1 MYKQIK
7 IIILFC
13 LILAVASI
21 SGQVLAQSNY
31 ESTAEMRLLNNELKA
46 KKKQLD
52 TIKEEQEKYNKLIEE
67 FQNEKSTL
75 ENQMAILENRISK
88 TELDIIELEL
98 EIDELN
104 LQIRK
109 LGLDI
114 QAKDTKIENEKQNLA
129 NLLKMVHKQNQAST
143 LEILL
148 LNDSLAKFLN
158 QVKYLEDTNK
168 EISSSVDDLKKNK
181 EKLEI
186 NRQDKAKKNAELA
199 TLKQNLERKR
209 DALKYE
215 KNSKEYLLVQ
225 TEEKED
231 KYQEL
236 LSDAKRQQE
245 EASQEIIS
253 LEHTVRQRLKELE
266 GNKLDALDSDF
277 SWPVT
282 KNYITSTFHDPSY
295 PFRHLIG
302 EHPAIDIRAGQGS
315 TLRATASGYVAKV
328 KFDGTRNYAYIM
340 IIHGDAYSSVYG
352 HVSAVNVS
360 EDDFVFQGQVI
371 GKTGGM
377 PGTAGSGYFSTGPH
391 LHFEIRKEGIPVNP
405 LDYLP

>member
-1 MYKQIK
+1 MYKKIK
-7 IIILFC
+7 IIILSFI
-13 LILAVASI
+13 ILAIASM
-21 SGQVLAQSNY
+21 SGQVLAQSDY
-31 ESTAEMRLLNNELKA
+31 ENTAEMKLLNNELRN
-46 KKKQLD
+46 KKKQLNA
-52 TIKEEQEKYNKLIEE
+52 IKEEQEKYNKLIDK
-67 FQNEKSTL
+67 FQNEQSTL
-75 ENQMAILENRISK
+75 ENQVAILENRISK
-88 TELDIIELEL
+88 TQLDISELEL

-104 LQIRK
+104 LEIRK
-109 LGLDI
+109 LNLDI
-114 QAKDTKIENEKQNLA
+114 QAKDTKIDKEKQHLA
-129 NLLKMVHKQNQAST
+129 NLLKLVHKQNQAST

-148 LNDSLAKFLN
+148 LNNSLSEFLN

-168 EISSSVDDLKKNK
+168 EINSSVDDLKKNK
-181 EKLEI
+181 ENLEI
-186 NRQDKAKKNAELA
+186 SRQNKAKKNEEL
-199 TLKQNLERKR
+199 TRLKKNLERKR

-215 KNSKEYLLVQ
+215 RNNKEYLITQ

-236 LSDAKRQQE
+236 LSEAKRQQQ
-245 EASQEIIS
+245 EAAQEITN
-253 LEHTVRQRLKELE
+253 LEQTVRQRLQELE
-266 GNKLDALDSDF
+266 GNKLDSLDSDF
-277 SWPVT
+277 AWPVT

-315 TLRATASGYVAKV
+315 TLRSTSSGYVAKV
-328 KFDGTRNYAYIM
+328 KFDGTRRYAYIM
-340 IIHGDAYSSVYG
+340 IIHADGYSSVYG
-352 HVSAVNVS
+352 HVSQVNVK

>member
-7 IIILFC
+7 IIILFFI
-13 LILAVASI
+13 ILAVASM
-21 SGQVLAQSNY
+21 SGQVFAQSDY

-52 TIKEEQEKYNKLIEE
+52 AIKEEQEKYNKLIEE

-88 TELDIIELEL
+88 TELDITELEL

-148 LNDSLAKFLN
+148 LNDSLAEFLS

-186 NRQDKAKKNAELA
+186 SRQDKAKKNAELA

-215 KNSKEYLLVQ
+215 RNSKEYLLAQ

-231 KYQEL
+231 KYQDL

-245 EASQEIIS
+245 EASQEIVN
-253 LEHTVRQRLKELE
+253 LEQTVRQRLKELE
-266 GNKLDALDSDF
+266 GNKLEALDSEF
-277 SWPVT
+277 AWPVT
-282 KNYITSTFHDPSY
+282 KNYITATFHDPSY

-315 TLRATASGYVAKV
+315 TLRAAASGYVAKV

-340 IIHGDAYSSVYG
+340 IVHADGYSTVYS
-352 HVSAVNVS
+352 HPSAVNVR

-377 PGTAGSGYFSTGPH
+377 PGTTGAGYFTTGPH
-391 LHFEIRKEGIPVNP
+391 LHFEIRKDGIPVNP

>member
-1 MYKQIK
+1 MFKQVK
-7 IIILFC
+7 ISLL
-13 LILAVASI
+13 LIVIFSLVLV
-21 SGQVLAQSNY
+21 SGQALAQNDY
-31 ESTAEMRLLNNELKA
+31 ESTAEMRLLNSELQA
-46 KKKQLD
+46 KKKQLQA
-52 TIKEEQEKYNKLIEE
+52 IKEEQEKYNKLIEE
-67 FQNEKSTL
+67 YQGKQSTL
-75 ENQMAILENRISK
+75 ENQVAILENRISK
-88 TELDIIELEL
+88 TQLDISEL
-98 EIDELN
+98 EIEVDELN

-114 QAKDTKIENEKQNLA
+114 QAKDKKIEQEKQHLA

-148 LNDSLAKFLN
+148 LNSSLAEFLN

-168 EISSSVDDLKKNK
+168 EISSSVDDLRKNK
-181 EKLEI
+181 ERLEI
-186 NRQDKAKKNAELA
+186 SRQEKAKKNQELVK
-199 TLKQNLERKR
+199 LKKNLERKR
-209 DALKYE
+209 DALTYE
-215 KNSKEYLLVQ
+215 RNNKEYLLEETQ
-225 TEEKED
+225 EQEEK
-231 KYQEL
+231 YQDL
-236 LSDAKRQQE
+236 LTEAKQQQE
-245 EASQEIIS
+245 QAAQEIVS
-253 LEHTVRQRLKELE
+253 LERTVRQRLEELE
-266 GNKLDALDSDF
+266 GNKLEALDSDF
-277 SWPVT
+277 AWPVT

-315 TLRATASGYVAKV
+315 TLRATSSGYVAKV
-328 KFDGTRNYAYIM
+328 RFDNTRRYAYIM
-340 IIHGDAYSSVYG
+340 IIHADGYSSVYG
-352 HVSAVNVS
+352 HISAVNVK

>member
-1 MYKQIK
+1 MHKQIK
-7 IIILFC
+7 IIILFFI
-13 LILAVASI
+13 ILAIVSM
-21 SGQVLAQSNY
+21 SGQVFAQNDY
-31 ESTAEMRLLNNELKA
+31 EDTAEMRLLNNELNA

-52 TIKEEQEKYNKLIEE
+52 TIKKEQEKYRKLIDE
-67 FQNEKSTL
+67 FQNEQSTL
-75 ENQMAILENRISK
+75 ENQVSILENRISK
-88 TELDIIELEL
+88 AQLDITELEL

-104 LQIRK
+104 LEIRK

-114 QAKDTKIENEKQNLA
+114 QAKDRKINNEKQHLS
-129 NLLKMVHKQNQAST
+129 NLLKMVNKQNQTST

-148 LNDSLAKFLN
+148 LNNSLAEFLN

-168 EISSSVDDLKKNK
+168 EISSSLDDLKKHK
-181 EKLEI
+181 KKLEI
-186 NRQDKAKKNAELA
+186 NRQDKAQKNEELAKLKKN
-199 TLKQNLERKR
+199 LETKR

-215 KNSKEYLLVQ
+215 RNNKEYLLVK

-231 KYQEL
+231 KYQDL
-236 LSDAKRQQE
+236 LSEAKRQQE
-245 EASQEIIS
+245 EASQEIVN
-253 LEHTVRQRLKELE
+253 LEQTVRQRLQKLE
-266 GNKLDALDSDF
+266 GNKLEALDSDF
-277 SWPVT
+277 AWPVA

-302 EHPAIDIRAGQGS
+302 EHPAIDIRASQGS
-315 TLRATASGYVAKV
+315 TLRAAASGYVAKV
-328 KFDGTRNYAYIM
+328 KFDGTKSYAYIM
-340 IIHGDAYSSVYG
+340 IIHADGYSTVYSHPSSVI
-352 HVSAVNVS
+352 VK

-377 PGTAGSGYFSTGPH
+377 PGTIGAGYFTTGPH

>member
-1 MYKQIK
+1 MNKQIK
-7 IIILFC
+7 IIILFFI
-13 LILAVASI
+13 ILAVASM

-52 TIKEEQEKYNKLIEE
+52 TIKEEQEKYNILIEE
-67 FQNEKSTL
+67 FQNEQSTL
-75 ENQMAILENRISK
+75 ENQVAILENRVSK
-88 TELDIIELEL
+88 AQLDISELEL
-98 EIDELN
+98 EIDGLN
-104 LQIRK
+104 LEIRK

-114 QAKDTKIENEKQNLA
+114 QAKDTKIEKEKQHLA

-148 LNDSLAKFLN
+148 LNDSLAEFLN

-168 EISSSVDDLKKNK
+168 EISSSLDDLKKHK
-181 EKLEI
+181 EKLELS
-186 NRQDKAKKNAELA
+186 RQNKAQKNEELA
-199 TLKQNLERKR
+199 RLKKNLERKR

-215 KNSKEYLLVQ
+215 RNNKEYLLVQ
-225 TEEKED
+225 TEEKEE
-231 KYQEL
+231 KYQDL
-236 LSDAKRQQE
+236 LSEAKQQQE
-245 EASQEIIS
+245 EAAHEIVS
-253 LEHTVRQRLKELE
+253 LEQTVRKRLQELE
-266 GNKLDALDSDF
+266 GNKLDSLDSDF
-277 SWPVT
+277 AWPVT
-282 KNYITSTFHDPSY
+282 KNYITSTFHDPDY
-295 PFRHLIG
+295 PFRYLIG

-315 TLRATASGYVAKV
+315 TLRATSSGYVAKV
-328 KFDGTRNYAYIM
+328 KFNSSRSYAYIM
-340 IIHGDAYSSVYG
+340 IIHGDGYSSVYG
-352 HVSAVNVS
+352 HVSQVNVK

-377 PGTAGSGYFSTGPH
+377 PGTTGSGYFTTGPH

>member
-1 MYKQIK
+1 MHKQIK
-7 IIILFC
+7 TILFSFIILTVV
-13 LILAVASI
+13 LM
-21 SGQVLAQSNY
+21 SGQVFAQSNY
-31 ESTAEMRLLNNELKA
+31 GDTAEMKLLNNELNA
-46 KKKQLD
+46 KKKELNA
-52 TIKEEQEKYNKLIEE
+52 IKEKQEKYNKLIEE
-67 FQNEKSTL
+67 FQSEQSTL
-75 ENQMAILENRISK
+75 ENQVSILENRIEK
-88 TELDIIELEL
+88 AQLDITKLEL

-104 LQIRK
+104 LEIRK

-114 QAKDTKIENEKQNLA
+114 QAKDKKIDNEKQHLA
-129 NLLKMVHKQNQAST
+129 SLLKMVNKQNQTST

-148 LNDSLAKFLN
+148 LNDSLAEFLN

-168 EISSSVDDLKKNK
+168 EISSSLNDLKKNK

-186 NRQDKAKKNAELA
+186 DRRNKAQKNEELARLKKN
-199 TLKQNLERKR
+199 LETKR

-215 KNSKEYLLVQ
+215 RNNKEYLLEK

-231 KYQEL
+231 KYQDL
-236 LSDAKRQQE
+236 LSEAKKQQE
-245 EASQEIIS
+245 EASQEIIN
-253 LEHTVRQRLKELE
+253 LEQTVRNRLEKLE
-266 GNKLDALDSDF
+266 GNKLEVLDSDF
-277 SWPVT
+277 TWPVT

-295 PFRHLIG
+295 PFKYLIG

-315 TLRATASGYVAKV
+315 TLKAAASGYVAKV
-328 KFDGTRNYAYIM
+328 KFNGTTDYAYIM
-340 IIHGDAYSSVYG
+340 IIHADGYSTVYA
-352 HVSAVNVS
+352 HVSAVTVK

-377 PGTAGSGYFSTGPH
+377 PGTIGAGYFTTGPH

>member
-1 MYKQIK
+1 MHKQIK
-7 IIILFC
+7 IIILFFI
-13 LILAVASI
+13 ILAIVSM
-21 SGQVLAQSNY
+21 SGQVFAQNDY
-31 ESTAEMRLLNNELKA
+31 EDTAEMRLLNNELNA

-52 TIKEEQEKYNKLIEE
+52 TIKKEQEKYRKLIDE
-67 FQNEKSTL
+67 FQNEQSTL
-75 ENQMAILENRISK
+75 ENQVSILENRISK
-88 TELDIIELEL
+88 AQLDITELEL

-104 LQIRK
+104 LEIRK

-114 QAKDTKIENEKQNLA
+114 QAKDRKINNEKQHLG
-129 NLLKMVHKQNQAST
+129 NLLKMVNKQNQTST

-148 LNDSLAKFLN
+148 LNNSLAEFLN

-168 EISSSVDDLKKNK
+168 EISSSLDDLKKHK
-181 EKLEI
+181 KKLEI
-186 NRQDKAKKNAELA
+186 NRQDKAQKNEELAKLKKN
-199 TLKQNLERKR
+199 LETKR

-215 KNSKEYLLVQ
+215 RNNKEYLLVK

-231 KYQEL
+231 KYQDL
-236 LSDAKRQQE
+236 LSEAKRQQE
-245 EASQEIIS
+245 EASQEIVN
-253 LEHTVRQRLKELE
+253 LEQTVRQRLQKLE
-266 GNKLDALDSDF
+266 GNKLEALDSDF
-277 SWPVT
+277 AWPVA

-302 EHPAIDIRAGQGS
+302 EHPAIDIRASQGS
-315 TLRATASGYVAKV
+315 TLRAAASGYVAKV
-328 KFDGTRNYAYIM
+328 KFDGTKSYAYIM
-340 IIHGDAYSSVYG
+340 IIHADGYSTVYSHPSSVI
-352 HVSAVNVS
+352 VK

-377 PGTAGSGYFSTGPH
+377 PGTIGAGYFTTGPH